1 MSHGTLITHKT
12 LTSSFLLL
20 LLGHVYTPFL
30 YAPTNSYYK
39 NPNEL
44 SLLLLMFVG
53 ATLKARFARAETLL
67 KDIATAKLVEFIEK
81 I

>member
-1 MSHGTLITHKT
+1 
-12 LTSSFLLL
+12 
-20 LLGHVYTPFL
+20 
-30 YAPTNSYYK
+30 
-39 NPNEL
+39 
-44 SLLLLMFVG
+44 MFVG